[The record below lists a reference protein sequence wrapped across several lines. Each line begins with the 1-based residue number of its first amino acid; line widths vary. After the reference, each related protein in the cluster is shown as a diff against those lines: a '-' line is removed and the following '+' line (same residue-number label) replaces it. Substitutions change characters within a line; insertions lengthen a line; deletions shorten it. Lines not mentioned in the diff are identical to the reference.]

1 MSPRLKRLSGREVV
15 RALGSFGFVVISI
28 RGSHAKVRRAL
39 PDGSEQNL
47 TIPLHRELDVGTLAA
62 LYRQASQFVLPEQL
76 KPIFYHR

>member
-1 MSPRLKRLSGREVV
+1 MSHRLKRLSGKEVL
-15 RALGSFGFVVISI
+15 RSLGAFGFLVISI
-28 RGSHAKVRRAL
+28 RRSHAKARRVL

-62 LYRQASQFVLPEQL
+62 LYRKASQFVPPEQL